1 MLERKNS
8 KVIIK
13 NILNIIKL
21 FLFISIWLQIVGCAS
36 NLPVRSAKTLP
47 KGVSYHHVNVNKV
60 KLEFNAQTSD
70 TTDSTLNFTDQFL
83 FSYSYRRGLTNW
95 LELELGGGIITPSI
109 LGINAGIKLPLI
121 PSSVGTGA
129 PGFSKGHRFGL
140 LGGCGGYLMA
150 SGAMSSFNKWA
161 IVPGLY
167 LSYDLINLQKHFFD
181 VIISSG
187 IEYFFT
193 NKTYNYYNEIYNEI
207 DSTTTTINHD
217 FYSDLYGLQFP
228 LGLSLSFERLNFGFN
243 FRFKVPL
250 EDNQSFD
257 SDTQINSKV
266 LNMDF
271 SESYV
276 WTLSLGYSF
285 NWKDKVP
292 DTQRQKLKN
301 ESWRGL
307 FFQTVPGFG
316 VGYAITGNW
325 KPYGIR
331 NLILEASPVTLA
343 IISLMFYPNKSI
355 NLSEK
360 QENAFIAAD
369 IVCGVL
375 YAAAKLFS
383 ISELSVLELKK
394 MKK

>member
-1 MLERKNS
+1 M
-8 KVIIK
+8 
-13 NILNIIKL
+13 
-21 FLFISIWLQIVGCAS
+21 
-36 NLPVRSAKTLP
+36 
-47 KGVSYHHVNVNKV
+47 
-60 KLEFNAQTSD
+60 
-70 TTDSTLNFTDQFL
+70 
-83 FSYSYRRGLTNW
+83 
-95 LELELGGGIITPSI
+95 GGGIITPSI

>member
-1 MLERKNS
+1 M
-8 KVIIK
+8 
-13 NILNIIKL
+13 
-21 FLFISIWLQIVGCAS
+21 
-36 NLPVRSAKTLP
+36 
-47 KGVSYHHVNVNKV
+47 
-60 KLEFNAQTSD
+60 
-70 TTDSTLNFTDQFL
+70 
-83 FSYSYRRGLTNW
+83 
-95 LELELGGGIITPSI
+95 
-109 LGINAGIKLPLI
+109 
-121 PSSVGTGA
+121 
-129 PGFSKGHRFGL
+129 
-140 LGGCGGYLMA
+140 
-150 SGAMSSFNKWA
+150 
-161 IVPGLY
+161 
-167 LSYDLINLQKHFFD
+167 
-181 VIISSG
+181 
-187 IEYFFT
+187 
-193 NKTYNYYNEIYNEI
+193 
-207 DSTTTTINHD
+207 
-217 FYSDLYGLQFP
+217 
-228 LGLSLSFERLNFGFN
+228 
-243 FRFKVPL
+243 